1 MLETRGVMGAI
12 RGDSVAGGT
21 GGVTGWTVC

>member
-12 RGDSVAGGT
+12 RGDNVAGGT